1 MIELRAGR
9 RVRAIEMDVPPRQCV
24 PRGARQY
31 ETGMV
36 QEHLNMKLAYQKF
49 ELSLYANFTVLDWLI
64 ELTYDDAHLPQRYE
78 DANRKLKRFIRR
90 LRMARRERGKELR
103 YLYVT
108 EGLHGDGRMHHHI
121 IVNFGTETL
130 KELAELWGQGFVFR
144 QRLADFRGENNQEG
158 LSAVAKYLTK
168 EPRKTGKLRVGQR
181 MWTGSIGLEK
191 PVRREWELLPGEHY
205 LPPEG
210 AKPFPGSRFP
220 ERRENVYGSFAAY
233 DFEVRDAGK
242 TELSP

>member
-1 MIELRAGR
+1 
-9 RVRAIEMDVPPRQCV
+9 MDVPPRQCA

-36 QEHLNMKLAYQKF
+36 QEHLNMKLAHQKF

-64 ELTYDDAHLPQRYE
+64 ELTYDDAHLPGRYE
-78 DANRKLKRFIRR
+78 EANRKLKRFIQR
-90 LRMARRERGKELR
+90 LRRARQKQDRTLR

-108 EGLHGDGRMHHHI
+108 EGYHGDGRMHHHI
-121 IVNFGTETL
+121 VVNFGTETL
-130 KELAELWGQGFVFR
+130 EELAALWGQGFVFK
-144 QRLADFRGENNQEG
+144 QRLADFRGKNNQEG

-168 EPRKTGKLRVGQR
+168 EPRKTGRLRVGQR
-181 MWTGSIGLEK
+181 MWTGSLGLEK

-220 ERRENVYGSFAAY
+220 ERRENGYGSFAAY
-233 DFEVRDAGK
+233 DFEVRDSK
-242 TELSP
+242 NS